1 MTTLRV
7 PELTMDPLQR
17 AAAEAEE
24 GPLVILGGPGTGK
37 THTIIARVAL
47 LLKGGASPHTIACL
61 TFNSQGA
68 EDLRRQMEDTPPT
81 AKFATHIFIGT
92 IHHYASF
99 YLRRAGAASLGI
111 SPQFTIW
118 DKQQAIEVITEM
130 VDQEGSKGKNTPP
143 AEISEILDWNGKNQ
157 TKTPEETDPAR
168 EAKWLD
174 IIQEYTQEKRR
185 QNTLDLDD
193 LIPLAALAMERDPA
207 TRAVWNRT
215 RSRHLLI
222 DEFQD
227 VTPRQHHLISLMTG
241 PTRSITVAADP
252 NQSIYRWRGA
262 DPRLLEQFRLD
273 HGANLNVRML
283 QINHRGTRTMS
294 NVATMLTAS
303 DKMPGLGHDY
313 QSAIRIEGPKPTLTE
328 FEAGPEVMDRHIL
341 DSARQLTEQGYRW
354 EDMACIYR
362 THGTVNRMVTQ
373 LSSENIPHTILG
385 ETHQDRDSN
394 ARCIT
399 AILALTLNPTD
410 RKAFTT
416 ATSLEV
422 QNKNRQLNRELAG
435 RIAAIA
441 KARHTNLIVTAE
453 AYIEKLQP
461 GSPAHRALQYVTG
474 AWHELNQML
483 DEPDTQ
489 PYDLCLRA
497 NSLLQQAQHAGPAP
511 LQEPQ
516 TFRLLGLTQATPQ
529 MGKES
534 PREFLSRFLELQA
547 SSLQPEHRST
557 ENDDPLTRQ
566 QGMTLATI
574 HAAKGKQ
581 WKIVWVA
588 DANDN
593 NLPKLHWGHDDTD
606 MREEERVF
614 YVAATRATDQL
625 HFCCSI
631 HAEKGHDPEASPF
644 LDVLGDLLERRVV
657 RRARGSDSEEDE
669 ELPDSEPEEDE
680 QQPDSDPEPEEEPEP
695 EPEPE
700 PDLED

>member
-1 MTTLRV
+1 
-7 PELTMDPLQR
+7 MDPLQR
-17 AAAEAEE
+17 AAAEAGE
-24 GPLVILGGPGTGK
+24 GPMVILGGPGTGK

-47 LLKGGASPHTIACL
+47 LLRGGASPHTITCL

-68 EDLRRQMEDTPPT
+68 EDLRRQMEKMPPT
-81 AKFATHIFIGT
+81 AESATHIFIGT

-118 DKQQAIEVITEM
+118 DKQQAMEVITEM
-130 VDQEGSKGKNTPP
+130 LDQEAPEEEEKPP
-143 AEISEILDWNGKNQ
+143 LTEIGEILDWNAKNQ
-157 TKTPEETDPAR
+157 TKTPEEAERPRNGT
-168 EAKWLD
+168 WLK
-174 IIQEYTQEKRR
+174 IIEEYTQEKRR

-193 LIPLAALAMERDPA
+193 LIPLAALAMEREPA

-227 VTPRQHHLISLMTG
+227 VTPRQHHLINLMTG

-294 NVATMLTAS
+294 NVATTLTGS
-303 DKMPGLGHDY
+303 DRMPGLGHDY

-328 FEAGPEVMDRHIL
+328 FRSGPEAMDRHIL
-341 DSARQLTEQGYRW
+341 DSAKQMAEEGYRW

-362 THGTVNRMVTQ
+362 THGTVNRMITQ

-399 AILALTLNPTD
+399 AMLALALNPMD

-416 ATSLEV
+416 AASLEV
-422 QNKNRQLNRELAG
+422 QNKNRQLNRELA
-435 RIAAIA
+435 RKIAGIA
-441 KARHTNLIVTAE
+441 RANHTNLIQTSE
-453 AYIEKLQP
+453 AYIDKLQP
-461 GSPAHRALQYVTG
+461 GTPAHHSLQYVTG
-474 AWHELNQML
+474 AWHELNKML

-489 PYDLCLRA
+489 LYDLCRRA
-497 NSLLQQAQHAGPAP
+497 NSLLQQAQHAGSAP
-511 LQEPQ
+511 VQEPQ
-516 TFRLLGLTQATPQ
+516 TFRLLGISQATPR
-529 MGKES
+529 MGRENS
-534 PREFLSRFLELQA
+534 REFLARFLELQA
-547 SSLQPEHRST
+547 STLQPDHRST

-574 HAAKGKQ
+574 HSAKGMQ

-588 DANDN
+588 DADDD
-593 NLPKLHWGHDDTD
+593 NLPKLLWRHDETD
-606 MREEERVF
+606 LREEERVF

-625 HFCCSI
+625 HFCCSTR
-631 HAEKGHDPEASPF
+631 AEKGHNAEASRF
-644 LDVLGDLLERRVV
+644 LDALGDLLERRVIEGGK
-657 RRARGSDSEEDE
+657 ATDSEEDE
-669 ELPDSEPEEDE
+669 EQPDSEENKE
-680 QQPDSDPEPEEEPEP
+680 QPDSEENKEQPHSELEQDEEEPEP
-695 EPEPE
+695 EPE
-700 PDLED
+700 LEE